1 MEILAVDR
9 RDLPTDTVNELARQT
24 AEWAPRVLVAL
35 AILLVGWLLARLLR
49 LVTAKM
55 FGSWTKRLTP
65 RIARIMGNSEIRAGL
80 QSTSANRSVAR
91 GAEMLVFWIVFL
103 VFVTIATESLGLD
116 IVSGWLT
123 GVVRFVPRI
132 LGALFVVF
140 LGTLIASAVRTAVT
154 AAAASAGF
162 SYAQAVGRM
171 ARIGVLL
178 ISVIVALDQVGLD
191 VAFLIVLVAVVAGA
205 MLGGAALAFGLGAR
219 TSVSNILAS
228 HYLVDTFK
236 VGHRIRIG
244 DVEGKIL
251 EITPTSVIV
260 EADQGRTVIPASQF
274 SEQVATLLSQ

>member
-1 MEILAVDR
+1 MDR
-9 RDLPTDTVNELARQT
+9 RDLPTDTINELGRQA
-24 AEWAPRVLVAL
+24 AEWAPRILVA
-35 AILLVGWLLARLLR
+35 AGILLAGWLLARLLR
-49 LVTAKM
+49 MVTAKM

-65 RIARIMGNSEIRAGL
+65 RIARLMGNSEIRAGL
-80 QSTSANRSVAR
+80 QSTSTNRSVAR
-91 GAEMLVFWIVFL
+91 GAEMLVFWVVFL
-103 VFVTIATESLGLD
+103 IFVTIATESLGLD

-154 AAAASAGF
+154 AAAESAGF
-162 SYAQAVGRM
+162 SYSQAVGRV
-171 ARIGVLL
+171 ARFAVLL
-178 ISVIVALDQVGLD
+178 VSVIVALDQVGLD
-191 VAFLIVLVAVVAGA
+191 VAFLIVLVAVAAGA

-219 TSVSNILAS
+219 TSVNNILAS

>member
-1 MEILAVDR
+1 M
-9 RDLPTDTVNELARQT
+9 
-24 AEWAPRVLVAL
+24 AL

-154 AAAASAGF
+154 AAATSAGF

>member
-1 MEILAVDR
+1 MAVDR
-9 RDLPTDTVNELARQT
+9 RDLPTETINELGQQA
-24 AEWAPRVLVAL
+24 AEWAPRVLVAVG
-35 AILLVGWLLARLLR
+35 ILLVGWLLARLLR

-55 FGSWTKRLTP
+55 FGSWTRQLTP
-65 RIARIMGNSEIRAGL
+65 RIARLMGNSEIRAGL
-80 QSTSANRSVAR
+80 QSTSTNRSVAR

-116 IVSGWLT
+116 VVSGWLT

-162 SYAQAVGRM
+162 SYSEAVGRM
-171 ARIGVLL
+171 ARIGVLV

-191 VAFLIVLVAVVAGA
+191 VAFLIVLVAVAAGA

-228 HYLVDTFK
+228 HYLVDTFR

-244 DVEGKIL
+244 EVEGKIL
-251 EITPTSVIV
+251 EITPTSVII

>member
-1 MEILAVDR
+1 
-9 RDLPTDTVNELARQT
+9 
-24 AEWAPRVLVAL
+24 VAL
-35 AILLVGWLLARLLR
+35 GILLVGWLLARLLR

-55 FGSWTKRLTP
+55 FVTWTKRLTP
-65 RIARIMGNSEIRAGL
+65 RIARLMGNSEMRAGL
-80 QSTSANRSVAR
+80 QTTTTNRSVAR
-91 GAEMLVFWIVFL
+91 GAEMLVFWVVFL
-103 VFVTIATESLGLD
+103 IFVTIATESLGLD

-140 LGTLIASAVRTAVT
+140 VGTLIASAVRTAVT

-162 SYAQAVGRM
+162 AYSQAVGRM

-178 ISVIVALDQVGLD
+178 ISLIVALDQVGLD

>member
-1 MEILAVDR
+1 MAVDR
-9 RDLPTDTVNELARQT
+9 GDLPTDTINELGRQA
-24 AEWAPRVLVAL
+24 AEWAPRVLLAL
-35 AILLVGWLLARLLR
+35 GILLVGYLLARLLR

-65 RIARIMGNSEIRAGL
+65 RIARLMGNSEIGAGL
-80 QSTSANRSVAR
+80 QSTSTNRSVAR

-103 VFVTIATESLGLD
+103 IFVTIATESLGLD
-116 IVSGWLT
+116 VVSGWLT

-162 SYAQAVGRM
+162 SYSQAVGRM
-171 ARIGVLL
+171 ARFGVLL

-191 VAFLIVLVAVVAGA
+191 VAFLIVLAAVAAGA

-251 EITPTSVIV
+251 AITPTSVIV
-260 EADQGRTVIPASQF
+260 EADRGRTVIPASQF
-274 SEQVATLLSQ
+274 NEQVATLLSE

>member
-1 MEILAVDR
+1 M
-9 RDLPTDTVNELARQT
+9 
-24 AEWAPRVLVAL
+24 
-35 AILLVGWLLARLLR
+35 
-49 LVTAKM
+49 
-55 FGSWTKRLTP
+55 
-65 RIARIMGNSEIRAGL
+65 RAGL
-80 QSTSANRSVAR
+80 PSTSTNRSVSRAV
-91 GAEMLVFWIVFL
+91 EMFVFWVVLL
-103 VFVTIATESLGLD
+103 VFVIIATESAG
-116 IVSGWLT
+116 VWTSFPVGSPGWCRCFPAFS
-123 GVVRFVPRI
+123 VRCSSSSWAPCM
-132 LGALFVVF
+132 
-140 LGTLIASAVRTAVT
+140 ASAVRTAVT

-162 SYAQAVGRM
+162 AYAQVVGRM

-178 ISVIVALDQVGLD
+178 ISVIVALDQIGLD

-205 MLGGAALAFGLGAR
+205 MLAGAALAFGLGAR
-219 TSVSNILAS
+219 TSVGNILAS

>member
-1 MEILAVDR
+1 MDR
-9 RDLPTDTVNELARQT
+9 GNLPTDTVNEIGRQA
-24 AEWAPRVLVAL
+24 AEWAPRVLVAVG
-35 AILLVGWLLARLLR
+35 ILLVGWLLARLLR

-65 RIARIMGNSEIRAGL
+65 RIARLMGNSEIRAGL
-80 QSTSANRSVAR
+80 QSTSTNRSVAR
-91 GAEMLVFWIVFL
+91 GAEMLVFWIVLL

-116 IVSGWLT
+116 VVSGWLT
-123 GVVRFVPRI
+123 GVVSFLPRI
-132 LGALFVVF
+132 LGALFVVL

-162 SYAQAVGRM
+162 SYAQAVGRA
-171 ARIGVLL
+171 ARVGVLL
-178 ISVIVALDQVGLD
+178 ISGIVALDQVGLD
-191 VAFLIVLVAVVAGA
+191 VAFLIVLVAVAAGA

-244 DVEGKIL
+244 EVEGKIL
-251 EITPTSVIV
+251 AITPTSVIV

-274 SEQVATLLSQ
+274 SEQVATLLSR